1 MRRLRKA
8 VFGAALI
15 VGLSACEHQ
24 VSTETTVY
32 EDGSLDKTIVLEVE
46 DTIKNYIGI
55 GREQGWKIKTRLME
69 DSAKE
74 KSKTK
79 KKWIVTYQ
87 KHFASSE
94 QATTELA
101 ASSDTLFRISST
113 SDKKFRWFYTYLYY
127 ADTYHSINRMA
138 LPPDDFIVPEDYLF
152 IDRLPAEGQ
161 TISRADSFYLAELN
175 KRIFDVY
182 GIRAIYE
189 AHYDLNVKLIRESGL
204 ENRWIDTLEK
214 HKENMYAHLVKHQDV
229 PDNFMYR
236 AIDSLGIPFPF
247 GKMQNRYE
255 ELYKLED
262 AKTSFI
268 NHASEGKYTHVIN
281 MPWQVV
287 RTNAD
292 SVADKRLQ
300 WNPPSI
306 KFLLKD
312 YTMYAESRKMNLWAF
327 IASALVIGFT
337 GYLLL
342 RRKTG

>member
-1 MRRLRKA
+1 MRHLRKA

-15 VGLSACEHQ
+15 AGLSACEHQ
-24 VSTETTVY
+24 VSMETTVY

-46 DTIKNYIGI
+46 DTTRNYIGI
-55 GREQGWKIKTRLME
+55 GSESGWKTWTRLVE

-74 KSKTK
+74 KSEAK

-94 QATTELA
+94 QATAELA
-101 ASSDTLFRISST
+101 APSDTLFRISSK

-127 ADTYHSINRMA
+127 ADTYHTINRMA

-189 AHYDLNVKLIRESGL
+189 SHYDLDVKLIKESGL
-204 ENRWIDTLEK
+204 ENRWLDTLNR
-214 HKENMYAHLVKHQDV
+214 HKENIFRNLVKHQDV
-229 PDNFMYR
+229 PDDFMYK
-236 AIDSLGIPFPF
+236 AMDSLGIPFPF
-247 GKMQNRYE
+247 DKMQNRYE
-255 ELYKLED
+255 ELYKQED

-292 SVADKRLQ
+292 SVAGKRLQ

-306 KFLLKD
+306 KFLLRD
-312 YTMYAESRKMNLWAF
+312 YTMYAESRKVNYWAF
-327 IASALVIGFT
+327 VVSLAVLIFT
-337 GYLLL
+337 GYLFW
-342 RRKTG
+342 RRR